1 MMKGVA
7 ENRFYILG
15 GKDGGESIR
24 AASKRRSDAI
34 LNDEAPP
41 FGGGFANAKNKKK
54 FDKIHGQ
61 GQREKGTKPKL

>member
-34 LNDEAPP
+34 LNDEPPP

-54 FDKIHGQ
+54 FDQIQHGQ
-61 GQREKGTKPKL
+61 QEEGTMPKL